1 MNLSSDSESKNFRF
15 SSFVIPLQCKLYFK
29 LRWMYSSVVPI
40 TFAGLPPTT
49 VCGATDFV
57 TILPAATIA
66 PSPMVTPGIICEKAP
81 IYAQSSITTLP
92 NASKSGYS
100 FLIEFSPHDNVS
112 QLHVS
117 PVHCYQWLSDM
128 VRLSSHVSR

>member
-29 LRWMYSSVVPI
+29 LRWMYSSVEPI
-40 TFAGLPPTT
+40 TLAGLPPTT

-100 FLIEFSPHDNVS
+100 FLMEFPPPVTMYSNS
-112 QLHVS
+112 TCYLHIVADG
-117 PVHCYQWLSDM
+117 Y
-128 VRLSSHVSR
+128 